1 MIIKTI
7 TGGIFDSLSY
17 LICEGD
23 KAAVI
28 DQGVKC
34 EKVLTAAAEMKVS
47 IEKII
52 LTHGHIDHIAEL
64 DHLIEKTNA
73 KAYIHVDD
81 EPALTDAKY
90 NVSAFTFSPQ
100 TVNARC
106 ELLRDGSV
114 LKLGGLELKIIHTP
128 GHSPGSICIL
138 AGKSLFSG
146 DTLFC
151 NGYGTVEL
159 PNGDFEEIY
168 RSIVDILFLLPEDTA
183 VYPGHGSSTSIGQE
197 KRTNPIRHAVQW

>member
-7 TGGIFDSLSY
+7 TGGIFDSISY

-28 DQGVKC
+28 DLGVKS
-34 EKVLTAAAEMKVS
+34 EKILAAAAEMKVS

-52 LTHGHIDHIAEL
+52 MTHGHIDHIVEL
-64 DHLIEKTNA
+64 DHILEKTNA

-81 EPALTDAKY
+81 EPALTDAKL
-90 NVSAFTFSPQ
+90 NVSAFTFSHQ
-100 TVNARC
+100 TINSRC

-114 LKLGGLELKIIHTP
+114 LKVGSLELKVIHTP

-138 AGKSLFSG
+138 AGSSLFSG

-168 RSIVDILFLLPEDTA
+168 RSITDILFNLPEDTT
-183 VYPGHGSSTSIGQE
+183 VYPGHGSSTSIEQE
-197 KRTNPIRHAVQW
+197 KRTNPIRHAVEW